1 MLYHTGAI
9 AAGAMT
15 MSDKESL
22 TYKAAGVDIDAGN
35 ALVERIKPLV
45 RATRREGVLG
55 GIGGFGGL
63 FRPAIEDFRDPV
75 LVAGTDGVGTKLKL
89 ALELGR
95 LDGVGIDLVAMCAND
110 IVVQGAEPLFFLDY
124 YATGQLDLEQAEAVI
139 RGIAA
144 GCEDAGCAL
153 LGGETAEMPGLYR
166 PGDIDL
172 AGFCVGIV
180 ERERLLDGRAVR
192 PGDRVL
198 GLASSGPH
206 SNGYSLVR
214 RILERVPAGV
224 TTSFGDGQIGD
235 ALLAPTRIYV
245 RPLLELLGHCEV
257 HALAHVTGGGLAENL
272 ARVLPDT
279 VTAKLRR
286 SAWRQPP
293 IFDWLQSE
301 GQVADAEMLRVFNC
315 GLGMLIVLPESEV
328 ASATDLL
335 GASGETV
342 YAIGTISAGDGRV
355 QIDS

>member
-1 MLYHTGAI
+1 MP
-9 AAGAMT
+9 
-15 MSDKESL
+15 DKEPL
-22 TYKAAGVDIDAGN
+22 TYKAAGVDIDTGN

-45 RATRREGVLG
+45 RATHRDGVLG

-63 FRPAIEDFRDPV
+63 FRPALEDFREPV

-89 ALELGR
+89 ALERGR

-124 YATGQLDLEQAEAVI
+124 YATGELDLAQAEAVI

-144 GCEDAGCAL
+144 GCEEAGCAL
-153 LGGETAEMPGLYR
+153 LGGETAEMPGMYR

-180 ERERLLDGRAVR
+180 ERERLIDGRAVQ

-206 SNGYSLVR
+206 SNGYSLIR
-214 RILERVPAGV
+214 RILERVPGGAAAPFAGGPV
-224 TTSFGDGQIGD
+224 GD

-245 RPLLELLGHCEV
+245 RPLLELLGHCDV

-279 VTAKLRR
+279 VAATVQR
-286 SAWRQPP
+286 SAWPQPP
-293 IFDWLQSE
+293 VFDWLQNA
-301 GQVADAEMLRVFNC
+301 GQVADAEMLRTFNC
-315 GLGMLIVLPESEV
+315 GIGMVVVLPASEV

-335 GASGETV
+335 VASGETV
-342 YAIGTISAGDGRV
+342 FEIGRIGAGDGRV
-355 QIDS
+355 QIEA